1 MSPELER
8 LLEALYEK
16 LTCPPEEK
24 SHRVATFE
32 RLHQDALA
40 RRHGTS
46 RDELLSAFHE
56 PYLSSSSS
64 FSSSSS
70 IRWPGFEDEDEQE
83 DDLVHGPN
91 ACEKAKGASP

>member
-32 RLHQDALA
+32 RLLQDALA
-40 RRHGTS
+40 RRPGTS
-46 RDELLSAFHE
+46 RDELL
-56 PYLSSSSS
+56 
-64 FSSSSS
+64 
-70 IRWPGFEDEDEQE
+70 
-83 DDLVHGPN
+83 N
-91 ACEKAKGASP
+91 ALQDRSREFLRARRQPPTMLPQV